1 MEQKEPGA
9 REPGGRDQRG
19 GQRGL
24 LPLDGMTVVAVEQA
38 VAAPLATRHL
48 ADLGARVIKIERPG
62 TGDFARHYDTAVKGL
77 AAHFVWLCRGKDSVG
92 VDVKDPDGLDVV
104 RRLVAGADVF
114 VQNLAPG
121 AADRLGLAAGALR
134 GDPLRAG
141 RPELVTVDMSGYG
154 DSGPYRDRKAYDM
167 LVQSEAGLV
176 SITGTPEAAAKTG
189 IPSAD
194 IAAGMYAFSG
204 VLGALLRRERT
215 GEGAEVSVSMF
226 DSLVEWMGYP
236 MYTALY
242 SGTPIA
248 RTGVAHPSIAPYDG
262 YPSADGEVL
271 IGVQNDDGWRAL
283 ATRVL
288 GRPGLADDPRY
299 ATNVERVRR
308 RAEVDAAV
316 AEATRTFTTAALL
329 EVLGQEGI
337 AAARLR
343 DVPGMVAH
351 PQLAARG
358 RWRSV
363 GTPAGPV
370 DAVLPPIGIA
380 GTEPA
385 MGDVPGLGQQTDE
398 VLAGI
403 GFGPARIVEL
413 RERGVVQ

>member
-1 MEQKEPGA
+1 MTVGTNEAGE
-9 REPGGRDQRG
+9 RG
-19 GQRGL
+19 T
-24 LPLDGMTVVAVEQA
+24 LPLDGVTVVAVEQA

-62 TGDFARHYDTAVKGL
+62 TGDFARHYDTAVNGL
-77 AAHFVWLCRGKDSVG
+77 AAHFVWLNRGKESVA
-92 VDVKDPDGLDVV
+92 VDLKDPDGLDLV
-104 RRLVAGADVF
+104 RRLIAGADVF

-121 AADRLGLAAGALR
+121 AAGRLGLGADTLR
-134 GDPLRAG
+134 GDQLRAG
-141 RPELVTVDMSGYG
+141 RPGLVTVDMSGYG
-154 DSGPYRDRKAYDM
+154 DEGPYRDRKAYDM

-176 SITGTPEAAAKTG
+176 AITGTPDSPAKTG

-215 GEGAEVSVSMF
+215 GEGAEVSVSML

-236 MYTALY
+236 MYTAMY
-242 SGTPIA
+242 SGTPVE
-248 RTGVAHPSIAPYDG
+248 RTGIAHPSIAPYDG
-262 YPSADGEVL
+262 YPTADGEVL

-283 ATRVL
+283 ATTVL
-288 GRPGLADDPRY
+288 GRPELADDERY

-316 AEATRTFTTAALL
+316 AAGTRTFTSAVLL
-329 EVLGQEGI
+329 DLLAEAGI

-351 PQLAARG
+351 PQISARG

-370 DAVLPPIGIA
+370 DAVLPPIGISGA
-380 GTEPA
+380 EPA
-385 MGDVPGLGQQTDE
+385 MGDVPALGQQTDA

-403 GFGPARIVEL
+403 GVGGGRIADL

>member
-1 MEQKEPGA
+1 MGTNEAGE
-9 REPGGRDQRG
+9 RG
-19 GQRGL
+19 T
-24 LPLDGMTVVAVEQA
+24 LPLDGVTVVAVEQA

-62 TGDFARHYDTAVKGL
+62 TGDFARHYDTAVNGL
-77 AAHFVWLCRGKDSVG
+77 AAHFVWLNRGKESVA
-92 VDVKDPDGLDVV
+92 VDLKDPDGLDLV
-104 RRLVAGADVF
+104 RRLIAGADVF

-121 AADRLGLAAGALR
+121 AAGRLGLGADTLR
-134 GDPLRAG
+134 GDQLRAG
-141 RPELVTVDMSGYG
+141 RPGLVTVDMSGYG
-154 DSGPYRDRKAYDM
+154 DEGPYRDRKAYDM

-176 SITGTPEAAAKTG
+176 AITGTPDSPAKTG

-215 GEGAEVSVSMF
+215 GEGAEVSVSML

-236 MYTALY
+236 MYTAMY
-242 SGTPIA
+242 SGTPVE
-248 RTGVAHPSIAPYDG
+248 RTGIAHPSIAPYDG
-262 YPSADGEVL
+262 YPTADGEVL

-283 ATRVL
+283 ATTVL
-288 GRPGLADDPRY
+288 GRPELADDERY

-316 AEATRTFTTAALL
+316 AAGTRTFTSAVLL
-329 EVLGQEGI
+329 DLLAEAGI

-351 PQLAARG
+351 PQISARG

-370 DAVLPPIGIA
+370 DAVLPPIGISGA
-380 GTEPA
+380 EPA
-385 MGDVPGLGQQTDE
+385 MGDVPALGQQTDA

-403 GFGPARIVEL
+403 GVGGGRIADL